1 MVERIKG
8 DHLNSRLHI
17 EFFFSLSLVSD
28 IQSAQKEP
36 HTSHIS
42 EFQNVTV
49 CTQLICVPSGRVPMK
64 MHITLL
70 CKVYK

>member
-17 EFFFSLSLVSD
+17 EFFSLSIVSD

-36 HTSHIS
+36 QTTHIS

-49 CTQLICVPSGRVPMK
+49 CTHLICVPSGRVPMK
-64 MHITLL
+64 IHITLL
-70 CKVYK
+70 CNVYE